1 MLWNSRRKPSV
12 KHTGVTAFF
21 DEGSKLE
28 GKFTF
33 AGTGTLL
40 LNGEFQGEIVTMDA
54 VIVGEKAVVNATIR
68 AASVVI
74 MGEVLGNVQASG
86 RVELKG
92 TARVFGDLEAPVVVI
107 EEGVLFRGQCR
118 MATTRADEVTQDPAV
133 VALDR

>member
-1 MLWNSRRKPSV
+1 MLWNSRRKPSDQ
-12 KHTGVTAFF
+12 HSGVTAFF
-21 DEGSKLE
+21 DEGSKIE
-28 GKFTF
+28 GKYTFT
-33 AGTGTLL
+33 GTGTLL
-40 LNGEFQGEIVTMDA
+40 LNGEFRGEIVTTDA

-68 AASVVI
+68 AATVVI
-74 MGEVLGNVQASG
+74 IGEVLGNVQASG

-118 MATTRADEVTQDPAV
+118 MATTAADEVTQDPAV

>member
-12 KHTGVTAFF
+12 KHTDITTFI
-21 DEGSKLE
+21 DEGSKIE
-28 GKFTF
+28 GKYTFT
-33 AGTGTLL
+33 GTGTLL
-40 LNGEFQGEIVTMDA
+40 LNGEFQGEVVTTGA
-54 VIVGEKAVVNATIR
+54 LIVGEKAIVKATIR

-74 MGEVLGNVQASG
+74 IGEVVGNVQASG

-118 MATTRADEVTQDPAV
+118 MTSMGADEVAQDPAV
-133 VALDR
+133 VPLQR

>member
-1 MLWNSRRKPSV
+1 MLWNSRRKPSDQ
-12 KHTGVTAFF
+12 HSGVTAFF
-21 DEGSKLE
+21 DEGSKIE
-28 GKFTF
+28 GKYTFT
-33 AGTGTLL
+33 GTGTLL
-40 LNGEFQGEIVTMDA
+40 LNGEFRGEIVTTDA

-68 AASVVI
+68 AATVVI
-74 MGEVLGNVQASG
+74 IGEVLGNVQASG

>member
-1 MLWNSRRKPSV
+1 MVWNSRRKPSAQ
-12 KHTGVTAFF
+12 HTGVTAFF

-33 AGTGTLL
+33 TGTGTLL

-54 VIVGEKAVVNATIR
+54 VIVGEKAVVNATIL

-74 MGEVLGNVQASG
+74 MGEVVGNVQASG
-86 RVELKG
+86 RVVLKG

-118 MATTRADEVTQDPAV
+118 MATTSSDEVPQDPAV

>member
-1 MLWNSRRKPSV
+1 MLWNSRRKPSA

-21 DEGSKLE
+21 DEGSKIE
-28 GKFTF
+28 GKYTFT
-33 AGTGTLL
+33 GTGTLL
-40 LNGEFQGEIVTMDA
+40 LNGEFRGEIVTTDA

-68 AASVVI
+68 AATVVI
-74 MGEVLGNVQASG
+74 IGEVLGNVQASG

-118 MATTRADEVTQDPAV
+118 MATTRADERAQDPAV

>member
-1 MLWNSRRKPSV
+1 MLWNSRRKPSAQ
-12 KHTGVTAFF
+12 HSGVTAFI
-21 DEGSKLE
+21 DEGSKIE
-28 GKFTF
+28 GKYTFT
-33 AGTGTLL
+33 GTGTLL
-40 LNGEFQGEIVTMDA
+40 LNGEFQGEIVTTDA

-74 MGEVLGNVQASG
+74 IGEVLGNVQASG